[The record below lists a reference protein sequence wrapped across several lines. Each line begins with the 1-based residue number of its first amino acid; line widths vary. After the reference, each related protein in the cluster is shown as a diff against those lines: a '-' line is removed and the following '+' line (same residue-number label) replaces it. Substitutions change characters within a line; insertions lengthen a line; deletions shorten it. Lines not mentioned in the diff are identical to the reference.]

1 MFSGLPGTKIVFWDM
16 RDSFISQLYFGG
28 VEGNRLDAV
37 LPLFDRV
44 RFLYIFLDTSIA
56 PTLLSFIPSFLFLNL
71 ILPFQIF
78 P

>member
-1 MFSGLPGTKIVFWDM
+1 MFSGLSGTKIVFWDM

-28 VEGNRLDAV
+28 IEGNRLDAV

-44 RFLYIFLDTSIA
+44 RFLYIFLDTS
-56 PTLLSFIPSFLFLNL
+56 TYSSLLFHLFPFFNL